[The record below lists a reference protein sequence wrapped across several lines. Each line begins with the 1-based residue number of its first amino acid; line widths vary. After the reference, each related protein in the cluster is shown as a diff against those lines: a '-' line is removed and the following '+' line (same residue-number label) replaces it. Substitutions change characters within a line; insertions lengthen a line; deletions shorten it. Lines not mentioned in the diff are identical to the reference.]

1 MQALSTKE
9 VRGRARKK
17 VTQEVAA
24 AKDGSM
30 DGCSSKLCCE
40 VKSDRLSQGSGVRAF
55 LSLPIVVEE
64 VEVATTSTIRILKLF
79 LDMVNM

>member
-1 MQALSTKE
+1 M
-9 VRGRARKK
+9 
-17 VTQEVAA
+17 TQEVAA

-55 LSLPIVVEE
+55 LSLPIVVE